1 MDKSL
6 HQYLGLAGGL
16 ILLFVA
22 TVRAGDNP
30 HVVSRQDD
38 KTVCPVCHIQVP
50 ELRDDQ
56 PLISK
61 NLPLDLNDFK
71 LDGVAMCSA
80 CHDPAA
86 YHKVHLVVDFPVP
99 ADLPLNQDNEI
110 ICLTC
115 HYVHGRLDSD
125 RPQASFSFMDRLLNA
140 RRLHKSYLLRRN
152 NSNGELCLSC
162 HNPS

>member
-1 MDKSL
+1 MML
-6 HQYLGLAGGL
+6 LAM
-16 ILLFVA
+16 A
-22 TVRAGDNP
+22 TVHAAGNP
-30 HVVSRQDD
+30 HVISKQDD
-38 KTVCPVCHIQVP
+38 SALCSSCHVRVP
-50 ELRDDQ
+50 ELTDDK
-56 PLISK
+56 PVISK
-61 NLPLDLNDFK
+61 NLPVDLNDFNQ
-71 LDGVAMCSA
+71 DGVDMCAS
-80 CHDPAA
+80 CHDPTA
-86 YHKVHLVVDFPVP
+86 YHKVHLAVDFPVP

-140 RRLHKSYLLRRN
+140 QRLHKSYLLRRN